1 MAFKRILCAVD
12 FSPESVAAFHEAV
25 DLARSNSAK
34 LFMLHALEIRPVI
47 SQWLEP
53 DSLGDA
59 TLEMEQRAKESMES
73 LLNSLPDLDQLSIHT
88 EIDSG
93 RAYVEILENA
103 RVWDADLVV
112 LGARGTG
119 TIADIVMGSTAERVM
134 KDAECSVLVV
144 RSDKK

>member
-1 MAFKRILCAVD
+1 MSFKRILCAVD
-12 FSPESVAAFHEAV
+12 FSPESVAAFHQAI

-34 LFMLHALEIRPVI
+34 LFLLHAVEIQPII

-53 DSLGDA
+53 DNLGEA
-59 TLEMEQRAKESMES
+59 TLDLEKHAKESMES

-93 RAYVEILENA
+93 RAYMEILENA

-112 LGARGTG
+112 IGARGTG
-119 TIADIVMGSTAERVM
+119 SFEDVIVGSTTERVM
-134 KDAECSVLVV
+134 KDAECSVLIV
-144 RSDKK
+144 RED

>member
-1 MAFKRILCAVD
+1 MSFRRILCAVD
-12 FSPESVAAFHEAV
+12 FSPESVSAFHQAV

-34 LFMLHALEIRPVI
+34 LFMLHAVEIQPVV

-53 DSLGDA
+53 DNLGEA
-59 TLEMEQRAKESMES
+59 TLNMERRAKDSMES
-73 LLNSLPDLDQLSIHT
+73 LLNSLPDMDQLSIHT

-103 RVWDADLVV
+103 RVWDADLIV

-119 TIADIVMGSTAERVM
+119 SIEDVIMGSTTERVM
-134 KDAECSVLVV
+134 KDAECSVLIV
-144 RSDKK
+144 RGGEQ